1 MTISPAIVPGLL
13 LLAAELTVLAAV
25 GYVVVRV
32 VLRQADDRVAL
43 AQGLVVGLALWGLIV
58 NFVMYAVPGLA
69 GAIVGWGIVLALGAG
84 LAWRSPHSI
93 RPRPRVVAG
102 FAVAVLALLWVALAS
117 RQLLSIPDTHTQL
130 GLAASIRAG
139 LFPPEL
145 PWNPGRSGTYHHGVP
160 LLVGLLT
167 PPIGPDLAF
176 MTEILGAYAWM
187 SFTLA
192 IATLVLQRTSSLA
205 MVVTAPLLLTAG
217 TWTFTWVGGLLS
229 APVPAGLP
237 EAGLRASL
245 TDIYWQSVDMPWE
258 IFVWEFRETAL
269 GNIWKP
275 GFPLAYALLVL
286 VLERA
291 ARASDRS
298 WKAALTLGGLVGFVG
313 LLNTTLAPVAL
324 ALWAGL
330 EAVHFGR
337 AWRTT
342 ALAGSD
348 VLRSGAGLALAV
360 VLLVVGGGRLTGLLG
375 GAESSGLAIGWNE
388 HREGQLLLGAID
400 MRPGGV
406 GLLGMG
412 PVVVAAI
419 AALLGRRDRLVLT
432 LVVGAGGLA
441 VAFLVLH
448 YPPTPYDLSRLA
460 GHARNLALVALL
472 LALSVQLARLQP
484 RPWRYAASALLL
496 ALVVWPTVV
505 GPVRNLG
512 QAIGQGVEL
521 TNADRVP
528 REWMQGRYSLG
539 GRLPSAR
546 IEAYIRGH
554 TPVDAHVLTPEAP
567 YLAVILATGR
577 SSAAGFDGHIHL
589 RNWPGPTYLD
599 ALRYIEPAAFRR
611 LGISYVHATDAW
623 AAALPERGARRLA
636 DPAFFELLTRD
647 GDEAIYGVLPAFLAL
662 DPAPAPGSFEALR
675 RAVPVSA
682 TVYLPPQLQSLE
694 LLRAAWALS
703 HARLSGVTHPP
714 ALHLLTPWPAEPLG
728 DQAPDLVVLPL
739 SVEPS
744 MFPSSGRQPIWWN
757 ADVAVYAPNGA
768 VEPIRPPP
776 AAAPAPAPP
785 AVNVRVSDVAARD
798 RRLTFTVTM
807 DDQAPDQWTGQ
818 DWQLV
823 AGEASSWAIP
833 TELEPDG
840 RTPVVAQW
848 FAGQTA
854 PGRGTTT
861 RHYVFDARTSRL
873 ALREDGQETV
883 IATAGDGVGEGIWML
898 TLRLLREEERGT
910 YVAQEEV
917 AVIPLLQIEISETGE
932 VSGFVYDNAS
942 GEIGASGA
950 AVYRKIS

>member
-1 MTISPAIVPGLL
+1 M
-13 LLAAELTVLAAV
+13 
-25 GYVVVRV
+25 
-32 VLRQADDRVAL
+32 
-43 AQGLVVGLALWGLIV
+43 
-58 NFVMYAVPGLA
+58 
-69 GAIVGWGIVLALGAG
+69 
-84 LAWRSPHSI
+84 
-93 RPRPRVVAG
+93 VAG
-102 FAVAVLALLWVALAS
+102 FAVAVLALLWIALAS

-145 PWNPGRSGTYHHGVP
+145 PWNPGTSGTYHHGVP

-167 PPIGPDLAF
+167 PPVGPDLAF

-187 SFTLA
+187 SFTLVV
-192 IATLVLQRTSSLA
+192 ATLVLQRTSSLA

-217 TWTFTWVGGLLS
+217 TWTFTWVGNGLLS

-237 EAGLRASL
+237 AAGLRPSL
-245 TDIYWQSVDMPWE
+245 TDIYWPSIDMPWE

-298 WKAALTLGGLVGFVG
+298 WTAALTLGGLVGFVG

-330 EAVHFGR
+330 EAVYFGR

-348 VLRSGAGLALAV
+348 VVRSGAGLALAV
-360 VLLVVGGGRLTGLLG
+360 LLLVVGGGRLTGLLG

-388 HREGQLLLGAID
+388 HREGPVAAGRNGHAARRSGPAGHGACGRGSD
-400 MRPGGV
+400 CRAARPTRPTGADAGRRRRRPG
-406 GLLGMG
+406 L
-412 PVVVAAI
+412 
-419 AALLGRRDRLVLT
+419 
-432 LVVGAGGLA
+432 
-441 VAFLVLH
+441 AFLVLH

-460 GHARNLALVALL
+460 GHARIFALVALL

-484 RPWRYAASALLL
+484 RWRYAASTLLL
-496 ALVVWPTVV
+496 ALVVWPTIV
-505 GPVRNLG
+505 GPARNLG

-546 IEAYIRGH
+546 IAAYIRSH

-589 RNWPGPTYLD
+589 RNRPGPAYLD

-611 LGISYVHATDAW
+611 LGIAYVHATDAW
-623 AAALPERGARRLA
+623 AAELPERGARRLA

-675 RAVPVSA
+675 RAVPASA
-682 TVYLPPQLQSLE
+682 TVYVPPQLQSLE

-714 ALHLLTPWPAEPLG
+714 ALHLLTPWPAEPLA
-728 DQAPDLVVLPL
+728 DQAPDLIVLPL
-739 SVEPS
+739 RIEPS

-768 VEPIRPPP
+768 VGPIRPPP